1 MYRFSATFR
10 ITIGLSCLVMSVMLA
25 AGTVGLLPDPR
36 VTTMKERG
44 RLCEA
49 IALHCSMLAS
59 HGDVTKMEASLAAL
73 AKRNPDI
80 LSAAVRGEGGD
91 LLAEVGDHVA
101 QWQAAADGRST
112 ESCMFVPIT
121 AGESVWGT
129 VEVRFTPL
137 AAAGLFGFID
147 SPLAKLSAFVGV
159 ASVVVFFFYL
169 RKMLQHLDPSKVI
182 PDRVRA
188 ALDTL
193 AEGLLVLDRDER
205 IVLANQAFAKHLG
218 QPAQDLQGTHVD
230 RLPWAQLDE
239 TGDSQPQ
246 FPWANAISDGE
257 ARTGVMLGLRP
268 NESEQRMFMVNS
280 SPIVCDDGQCRG
292 VLASFGDVTLLK
304 KKQAELVGMLET
316 LKKSREEIRRQNE
329 ELQILATRDPLTSC
343 LNRRSFL
350 AQFETEWASAQRYA
364 HPLSCVMLDIDH
376 FKSINDEFGHSVGD
390 QVLQK
395 VAAALRT
402 TVRDGDLVCRY
413 GGEEFCIL
421 LPHLDKDGARAAA
434 ERYRKAVAT
443 VRAHHR
449 SITISLGVSA
459 ISLDAHTLQELLDQ
473 ADKSLYIAKRSGRN
487 RVVSW
492 DEVPEDVEIDET
504 KGSRTRPV
512 EEPNFESSIPF
523 HAVTALISA
532 LSYRDSATAEHSRRV
547 GDLCVATANGLM
559 SLSDAYV
566 LEIAALLHDIGK
578 IGVPDSI
585 LLKPGALT
593 AEEWKTMHFHDRIGV
608 EIIRSTFA
616 SDKLTLIIMNHH
628 ARYDGAGAEQN
639 LPAGDD
645 IPLGARILMIADA
658 FDAMVSDRVYR
669 KGRSQ
674 AAAFAEL
681 RRCAG
686 KQFDGKL
693 VERFIETVKSRD
705 ENRVTEVPAVS
716 KQTALRIGMEIERL
730 ARSLDNHDIS
740 GLGALASRLKATA
753 TKSGVAPVA
762 ELAARLEHL
771 AANDPDLAALVR
783 ITNDLMAV
791 CRSTQKAYLKD
802 DESIVNPEAAEEA
815 LDMLD
820 GAAEDCREAVLV
832 VV

>member
-1 MYRFSATFR
+1 MR
-10 ITIGLSCLVMSVMLA
+10 ITIGLSCLAVSVMLA
-25 AGTVGLLPDPR
+25 AGTMGFLPDPR
-36 VTTMKERG
+36 VATTRERG

-59 HGDVTKMEASLAAL
+59 HGDVSKMEASLQAL
-73 AKRNPDI
+73 TKRDPDI
-80 LSAAVRGEGGD
+80 LSAAVRGDGGD
-91 LLAEVGDHVA
+91 LLAEIGDHVA
-101 QWQAAADGRST
+101 KWQAAADGQST
-112 ESCMFVPIT
+112 ENCMFVPIT
-121 AGESVWGT
+121 AGDKVWGT
-129 VEVRFTPL
+129 VEIRFKPL

-159 ASVVVFFFYL
+159 GSVIVFFFYL

-205 IVLANQAFAKHLG
+205 IVLANQAFAKHVG
-218 QPAQDLQGTHVD
+218 QPATELQGTLVN
-230 RLPWAQLDE
+230 RLPWTQLE
-239 TGDSQPQ
+239 PAGDSPPQ
-246 FPWANAISDGE
+246 FPWAKAISGG
-257 ARTGVMLGLRP
+257 AAQTGIMLGLRP
-268 NESEQRMFMVNS
+268 SESEQRMFMVNS
-280 SPIVCDDGQCRG
+280 SPILCDDGKCRG
-292 VLASFGDVTLLK
+292 VLASFGDVTLLE
-304 KKQAELVGMLET
+304 KKQTELVNMLEV

-376 FKSINDEFGHSVGD
+376 FKSINDQFGHSVGD

-395 VAAALRT
+395 VASTLRS
-402 TVRDGDLVCRY
+402 TVREGDVVCRY

-421 LPHLDKDGARAAA
+421 LPHLDKDSARAAA
-434 ERYRKAVAT
+434 ERYRKAVAALRVQHRQIT
-443 VRAHHR
+443 VSLGVAA
-449 SITISLGVSA
+449 ISLG
-459 ISLDAHTLQELLDQ
+459 AHTMQELLDQ
-473 ADKSLYIAKRSGRN
+473 ADKSLYVAKRTGRN
-487 RVVSW
+487 CVVSW
-492 DEVPEDVEIDET
+492 DEVPENVEIDES
-504 KGSRTRPV
+504 KVSRTRPV
-512 EEPNFESSIPF
+512 EEPDFETSIPF

-547 GDLCVATANGLM
+547 ADLCVATANGLM

-585 LLKPGALT
+585 LLKPGPLT
-593 AEEWKTMHFHDRIGV
+593 EEEWKTMHFHDQIGV

-616 SDKLTLIIMNHH
+616 SDKLTEIIINHH
-628 ARYDGAGAEQN
+628 SRFDGAKAEPGALSGE
-639 LPAGDD
+639 A
-645 IPLGARILMIADA
+645 IPLGARILTIADA
-658 FDAMVSDRVYR
+658 YDAIVSDRVYR

-686 KQFDGKL
+686 KQFDAKL
-693 VERFIETVKSRD
+693 VERFVDTVKARD
-705 ENRVTEVPAVS
+705 ENRVTDMPAVS

-730 ARSLDNHDIS
+730 AHSVDNRDIT
-740 GLGALASRLKATA
+740 GLAALAGRLKATA
-753 TKSGVAPVA
+753 TKSGVAPIA
-762 ELAARLEHL
+762 DLAARLEHL

-783 ITNDLMAV
+783 VTNDLMTV

-802 DESIVNPEAAEEA
+802 DDSHLDPDDTEDAVEMPSNAAETFGEA
-815 LDMLD
+815 LL
-820 GAAEDCREAVLV
+820 AAV
-832 VV
+832 